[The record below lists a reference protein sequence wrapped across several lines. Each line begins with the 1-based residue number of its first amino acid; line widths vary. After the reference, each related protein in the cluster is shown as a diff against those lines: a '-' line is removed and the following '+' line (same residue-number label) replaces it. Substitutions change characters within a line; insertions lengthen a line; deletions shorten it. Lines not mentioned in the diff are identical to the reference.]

1 MPKPYSYDL
10 RQKVMQA
17 IELGGMSQLQA
28 STTFQISRIT
38 INVWCQRKVLTGDY
52 QAKPNLPPGNGHK
65 ITEWEKFK
73 EFAKVNGDKTQ
84 VEMAKLWIG
93 EISDRE
99 ARHQGGRTISK
110 ALKKVGLTRKKKLM
124 DTEKD
129 LKRKDKNL
137 DKN

>member
-17 IELGGMSQLQA
+17 IELDGMSQLQA
-28 STTFQISRIT
+28 ATTFQISRST
-38 INVWCQRKVLTGDY
+38 INIWCQRKVLTGDY

-65 ITEWEKFK
+65 ITDWEKFK

-93 EISDRE
+93 EISDR
-99 ARHQGGRTISK
+99 TISR
-110 ALKKVGLTRKKKLM
+110 ALKKIGLTRKKKLM

-137 DKN
+137 SKNS